1 MAGTSGKIQPLD
13 AVARAVEAE
22 RARGR
27 TVALANG
34 AFDLLH
40 VGHVRYLEGAKAL
53 ADVLVVAVN
62 TDRSVRQAKGADRP
76 VVPEAERAELVA
88 ALACTDLVLL
98 FDEPDVRAVLRRLR
112 PEVHVKGTDY
122 TPETVP
128 ERDEVAAWGGRV
140 AIAGDAKDHSTTERA
155 ARLRARVDESLR
167 RLLVC
172 PRCRGPLSWDA
183 SAAQCPACK
192 LRYPVEDGIP
202 LMHPGEPFAVR

>member
-1 MAGTSGKIQPLD
+1 MPGSAGKVQPLE
-13 AVARAVEAE
+13 AAARAVAEA

-27 TVALANG
+27 TIALANG

-62 TDRSVRQAKGADRP
+62 SDRSVRLAKGTDRP

-88 ALACTDLVLL
+88 ALACTDLVVL
-98 FDEPDVRAVLRRLR
+98 FDEPDVRGVLRRLR

-128 ERDEVAAWGGRV
+128 ERDEVTAWGGRV
-140 AIAGDAKDHSTTERA
+140 AIAGDAKAHSTTERA
-155 ARLRARVDESLR
+155 ARLRAQVDDSLR

-172 PRCRGPLSWDA
+172 PRCHGPLAWSTDEA
-183 SAAQCPACK
+183 RCPACRR
-192 LRYPVEDGIP
+192 RYRVEAGVP
-202 LMHPGEPFAVR
+202 LMDPGEPLEPG